1 MVSLTECNKGK
12 PYNITLKLTGCA
24 DHEFTCDDGQCVDIG
39 KRCDQIINCR
49 DESDEQDCS
58 ILELK
63 SGYNKMIPP
72 FVLVC
77 ISFFFSFHSS
87 TCETQRFI

>member
-1 MVSLTECNKGK
+1 MTECNKGK

-39 KRCDQIINCR
+39 KRCDQILNCR
-49 DESDEQDCS
+49 DESDEQDCA

-72 FVLVC
+72 FILVC
-77 ISFFFSFHSS
+77 IVNLTYSS
-87 TCETQRFI
+87 ALEDGPIFTGLCN